1 MKRYFLLIP
10 FLAFSICIFSQTL
23 NHIALTGGATLSSLS
38 FLTDQQVIIRI
49 SQDGKLLEWGTEAEP
64 LRYKQYPPKLQPYMG
79 RVEYYGPGTD
89 SAYRGKVK
97 SIGTCILH
105 YYGASEYEEKKGKL
119 KSIGSVSLDY
129 YTNFEDKAFRGRV
142 KFIGSTLISY
152 YTSFDNEA
160 YRGKLKSVG
169 NTPLTY
175 YSSFDDKIIR
185 GKIKSIG
192 MYNYIWH
199 TSMDRYRGGLKSGSI
214 EQRVNGV
221 IYIIR

>member
-1 MKRYFLLIP
+1 MKKFFLLVP
-10 FLAFSICIFSQTL
+10 FLVFSTCIFSQAL
-23 NHIALTGGATLSSLS
+23 NHISLTGGITLSSFS

-49 SQDGKLLEWGTEAEP
+49 SQDGKLLEWGTEAQP
-64 LRYKQYPPKLQPYMG
+64 LRYKIYPPKLQPFMG

-97 SIGTCILH
+97 SIGTCLFN
-105 YYGASEYEEKKGKL
+105 YYGSYEYEEKKGKI
-119 KSIGSVSLDY
+119 KSIGSVALDY
-129 YTNFEDKAFRGRV
+129 YSNFEDKAFRGRL
-142 KFIGSTLISY
+142 KFIGSALINY
-152 YTSFDNEA
+152 YNSFENEA

-175 YSSFDDKIIR
+175 YSSFDDRIIR

-192 MYNYIWH
+192 IHNYIWY
-199 TSMDRYRGGLKSGSI
+199 TSMDRYRGGLKSGAP
-214 EQRVNGV
+214 EQRINGV

>member
-1 MKRYFLLIP
+1 MKRFYLLIS
-10 FLAFSICIFSQTL
+10 FLVCSICIFSQTL
-23 NHIALTGGATLSSLS
+23 NYITLTGGTTLSSLS

-49 SQDGKLLEWGTEAEP
+49 SQDGNLFEWGTEAEP
-64 LRYKQYPPKLQPYMG
+64 LRYKQYPPKLLPYMG

-97 SIGTCILH
+97 SIGTCILN

-129 YTNFEDKAFRGRV
+129 YTNFEDKAFKGKI
-142 KFIGSTLISY
+142 KFIGSALISY
-152 YTSFDNEA
+152 YASFDNEA
-160 YRGKLKSVG
+160 YKGKLKSVG
-169 NTPLTY
+169 NTLLTY

-192 MYNYIWH
+192 MYNYIWY